1 MSGMI
6 QPARAS
12 GMPSAYR
19 PAPASPGR
27 FGRLNWYKV
36 AGWSFLAL
44 VIVPTAFT
52 ALYYLFMAAPQYQA
66 SVRLAVYAIGKDA
79 GEAAAEFDADGK
91 KAGGEKGESLEP
103 GAGASKSGGARQ
115 IAGKA
120 MKLMNSVFGQ
130 KSDGKDAFI
139 VVNYIRSRMI
149 VADLNHDGWLTKVF
163 ASDDADLVSRLPD
176 DASRERLWRTFNARV
191 DAQVDSVSRLITVNV
206 RAFSPEEANELA
218 SRIVTASERLINDLR
233 GRMLQDATLA
243 AASTLQTAENRFL
256 NALADVRRL
265 RDEVGVIDPAE
276 GAMAL
281 AKALTQLK
289 VIKAALETQYAG
301 TIAAVSSD
309 SPMARAIAARIAAT
323 DAEIAELE
331 KQIAG
336 TDAEQGQVA
345 SYLAEFETRETER
358 MLAQAAYEQAVAA
371 FDRAQSNADRQGIY
385 LAVFEP
391 PGVPQEAR
399 FPRGWQIVVTVFVVL
414 AALWAVLSL
423 VGAGVR
429 DQIAWR

>member
-19 PAPASPGR
+19 PAPARPGR
-27 FGRLNWYKV
+27 FGQLNWYRVV
-36 AGWSFLAL
+36 AWSFLFA

-52 ALYYLFMAAPQYQA
+52 ALYYVFLAAPQYQA

-79 GEAAAEFDADGK
+79 GEAAAEFDSAGPK
-91 KAGGEKGESLEP
+91 KDKSKEDSLEP
-103 GAGASKSGGARQ
+103 GASEPRAVGARQ

-120 MKLMNSVFGQ
+120 MKLMNSVFG
-130 KSDGKDAFI
+130 KNSDGKDAFI
-139 VVNYIRSRMI
+139 VVNYIRSRTI
-149 VADLNHDGWLTKVF
+149 VSDLNADGWLAKVF
-163 ASDDADLVSRLPD
+163 ASDEADAVSRLPD
-176 DASRERLWRTFNARV
+176 DASRERLWRAFNTRV
-191 DAQVDSVSRLITVNV
+191 DAQVDSVSRLITVNA
-206 RAFSPEEANELA
+206 RAFTPEEANELA
-218 SRIVTASERLINDLR
+218 TRVVTASEHLINGLR
-233 GRMLQDATLA
+233 TRMLEDATLT
-243 AASTLQTAENRFL
+243 AASTLQSAENRYL
-256 NALADVRRL
+256 DALAGMRRL

-281 AKALTQLK
+281 AKALTELK

-301 TIAAVSSD
+301 TIAAVSPD

-336 TDAEQGQVA
+336 VNAEAGAVA
-345 SYLAEFETRETER
+345 AYLAEFETRETER
-358 MLAQAAYEQAVAA
+358 MLAEAAYKQAVAS
-371 FDRAQSNADRQGIY
+371 FDRAQSDADRQGIY

-391 PGVPQEAR
+391 PGVPQESR
-399 FPRGWQIVVTVFVVL
+399 FPRGWRIILTVFVAL
-414 AALWAVLSL
+414 SALWAVLCL

-429 DQIAWR
+429 DQMAWR